1 MFDIDP
7 QISAVRREVDTRERD
22 GREAKVVTISQ
33 AYDTDVDDLWDACTN
48 PERLPRW
55 FAPVTGELRLGG
67 RYQIEGNASGTVE
80 QCDPPKRFNIT
91 WEYDGDVSWVE
102 VRLSPE
108 ADGGARFELE
118 HTALVDD
125 ERWAEFG
132 PGAVG
137 LGYDISLASLA
148 RHLATGSVTSAATD
162 AVATNY
168 QEAMEWWG
176 SAEGKRFLT
185 EAGERWYAADVA
197 GGTPAETARGA
208 ADRCIA
214 AYTAS

>member
-7 QISAVRREVDTRERD
+7 QISAVRREVGTRERD

-91 WEYDGDVSWVE
+91 WEFGGGVSWVE
-102 VRLSPE
+102 VRLAPE
-108 ADGGARFELE
+108 PSGGARFELE
-118 HTALVDD
+118 HTAYP
-125 ERWAEFG
+125 EEHWEQYG

-148 RHLATGSVTSAATD
+148 RHLATGSVTSAATN

-168 QEAMEWWG
+168 QEALDWWA

-185 EAGERWYAADVA
+185 EAGLRWYEADVA
-197 GGTPAETARGA
+197 GGAEPEAARAA
-208 ADRCIA
+208 ADRTVA
-214 AYTAS
+214 AYTA

>member
-1 MFDIDP
+1 MFEIDP
-7 QISAVRREVDTRERD
+7 QIDAVSRKVGVKERA
-22 GREAKVVTISQ
+22 GGEAKVVTISQ

-91 WEYDGDVSWVE
+91 WEYGGDVSWVE

-108 ADGGARFELE
+108 ATGGARFELE
-118 HTALVDD
+118 HTAFVDD

-148 RHLATGSVTSAATD
+148 RHIADAAATS
-162 AVATNY
+162 Y
-168 QEAMEWWG
+168 QEMAEWWG

-185 EAGERWYAADVA
+185 KAGERWYAADVA
-197 GGTPAETARGA
+197 GGTPAEAARAA
-208 ADRCIA
+208 ADRCTA
-214 AYTAS
+214 AYTSS

>member
-1 MFDIDP
+1 MFEIDP
-7 QISAVRREVDTRERD
+7 QIDAVRREVGTRQRD
-22 GREAKVVTISQ
+22 GREAKVVAISQ

-67 RYQIEGNASGTVE
+67 RYQIEGNAAGTVE
-80 QCDPPKRFNIT
+80 QCDPPKRFTIT
-91 WEYDGDVSWVE
+91 WEYGGDVSWVE

-108 ADGGARFELE
+108 AGGGARFELE

-148 RHLATGSVTSAATD
+148 RHLATGAVTSAATD
-162 AVATNY
+162 AGATSY
-168 QEAMEWWG
+168 QEAVEWWG

-185 EAGERWYAADVA
+185 VAGERWYAADVA
-197 GGTPAETARGA
+197 GGTPAEAARAA

-214 AYTAS
+214 AYTSS